1 MILTL
6 TLNPAIDVELT
17 TDRIIYDDRSY
28 IRSESF
34 QPGGKGVNQAIT
46 LQGYGANVE
55 AVAPCGG
62 PMGERF
68 ANLIRTKGV
77 DVTLIPVAGD
87 LRRNLAITDT
97 NGLTLKLD
105 QRGPEF
111 TAEEVARIE
120 AAVVGRLAEAS
131 WLTLMGSIPPGV
143 PGEIYARLIARAR
156 DLGVRTLLDSSG
168 EPVRGALAAK
178 PTIAK
183 PNRPEAERLLGR
195 GLLSEFDFLKAAGE
209 LHAMGPEN
217 VILSLGAQGAIAV
230 SGEGRWRATTQPV
243 SGGSPIGAGDVLG
256 ATVIFALEQ
265 GEPFVDAFRLGVAA
279 GMVAASRPGLGSG
292 SLEDVRAVLGD
303 VTIREV

>member
-28 IRSESF
+28 IESESF

-46 LQGYGANVE
+46 LQGYGAEVE
-55 AVAPCGG
+55 AIAPCGG

-68 ANLIRTKGV
+68 ANLIRAKGV
-77 DVTLIPVAGD
+77 NATLIPVAGD
-87 LRRNLAITDT
+87 LRRNLAITDQ

-105 QRGPEF
+105 QRGPTF
-111 TAEEVARIE
+111 TAEEVSRIE
-120 AAVVGRLAEAS
+120 EAVLRRLPQAS
-131 WLTLMGSIPPGV
+131 WLTLMGSAPNGV
-143 PGEIYARLIARAR
+143 PTDFYARLVSRASE
-156 DLGVRTLLDSSG
+156 LGVCTLLDSSG
-168 EPVRGALAAK
+168 DPVRAAMAAH
-178 PTIAK
+178 PTITK

-195 GLLSEFDFLKAAGE
+195 GLLSEFDFLKAAEE

-217 VILSLGAQGAIAV
+217 LILSLGAQGAVAV
-230 SGEGRWRATTQPV
+230 TTEGRWRATTEPV

-256 ATVIFALEQ
+256 ATTIFALDQ
-265 GEPFVDAFRLGVAA
+265 GDSFQDAFRLGVAA

-303 VTIREV
+303 VKIREF